1 MKTVITAYITTGV
14 AFLVVDAIWLT
25 TMADMLYR
33 PLLGDRLAPQFH
45 LAPAVFFYLIYI
57 AGIVFF
63 AVLPSIESG
72 SIGRAVLN
80 GAVLGLVAYATYDL
94 TNQATL
100 KGWPWHVTLLD
111 LCWGMFATAVAAG
124 SGCWFASR
132 HGGR

>member
-1 MKTVITAYITTGV
+1 MRTVITAYVATGV

-45 LAPAVFFYLIYI
+45 LAPAVFFYVIYV

-63 AVLPSIESG
+63 AVLPAVESG
-72 SIGRAVLN
+72 SLGKAALN
-80 GAVLGLVAYATYDL
+80 GAVLGVVAYATYDL

-100 KGWPWHVTLLD
+100 KTWSTMLTVVDLAWGTLLS
-111 LCWGMFATAVAAG
+111 AVAAG
-124 SGCWFASR
+124 A
-132 HGGR
+132 GRWITMRFID